1 MGAKLACS
9 TTFLFASET
18 RAERATMFCFC
29 CLCGSLQRLMTAH
42 NVIYMYSTYHYSLS
56 AYYDIDSSISYT
68 PNYRPPSSEFGFRRR
83 LTQLRAELLKNTYR
97 PTLRPI
103 AASPVHRLAAV
114 RAMRNEQ
121 YYSLGNLLML
131 HRKGTEAG
139 AFFSAARDN
148 DPSPETQCLDQCGV
162 PARLGK
168 VAHPYAL
175 HAAFCCPLLS

>member
-1 MGAKLACS
+1 MILTPLSVIPPIIGPLPLS
-9 TTFLFASET
+9 SASDVGSHS
-18 RAERATMFCFC
+18 
-29 CLCGSLQRLMTAH
+29 CGP
-42 NVIYMYSTYHYSLS
+42 
-56 AYYDIDSSISYT
+56 SY
-68 PNYRPPSSEFGFRRR
+68 
-83 LTQLRAELLKNTYR
+83 LKIPIA